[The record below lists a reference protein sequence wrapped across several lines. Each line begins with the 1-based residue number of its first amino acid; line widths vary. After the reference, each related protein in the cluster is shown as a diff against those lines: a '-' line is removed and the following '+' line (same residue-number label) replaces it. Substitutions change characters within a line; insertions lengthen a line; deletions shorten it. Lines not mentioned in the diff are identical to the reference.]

1 MGKLVDAVMILGEG
15 PTESFYMNS
24 LRDDYPAQ
32 LKNIEPKIPKH
43 SNLTELEKKIEEGI
57 SKGYTKIFCMI
68 DMDNK
73 KEGKEKDDYQNLKK
87 RYEKP
92 IVRKDD
98 GINCEVI
105 FFETERCT
113 ELFFLYY
120 FKYTTKEY
128 LTSDDVVKAVAKECG
143 YQKNLKFFRKGL
155 HKIFK
160 EKGGSLDTAI
170 KNANI
175 SCKDKNRDYTY
186 SQLGR
191 MLQALSIS

>member
-1 MGKLVDAVMILGEG
+1 MGKLADAIMILGEG

-24 LRDDYPAQ
+24 LRDYYPAQ
-32 LKNIEPKIPKH
+32 LKSIEPKIPKH

-57 SKGYTKIFCMI
+57 SKGYSKIFCMI

-73 KEGKEKDDYQNLKK
+73 KKGKEKNDYLELKRK
-87 RYEKP
+87 YENP
-92 IVRKDD
+92 IVKNNE
-98 GINCEVI
+98 GINCEVK

-128 LTSDDVVKAVAKECG
+128 LTSNEVVNELEKKCG

-160 EKGGSLDTAI
+160 EKGGTLRTAI
-170 KNANI
+170 TNANN
-175 SCKDKNRDYTY
+175 SCKDKVRGYTY
-186 SQLGR
+186 SELGS
-191 MLQALSIS
+191 MLQALSIT